1 MVIGSV
7 PEWKQD
13 GSVGPNMELVRELR
27 GREVQFP
34 VIYFWRYPVIG
45 NSCILRQIW
54 VRQTTEHVPLPSSWP
69 CWQALNGPQWYDIFG
84 SSIQY
89 ALILRSYNNICQ
101 WLQLLITDESIS
113 PPYSPAQGSSF
124 NLREGNNYREQW
136 KMIRESEPGKWTSAN
151 EILMFYSYQQQQG
164 GECRLE
170 GNDFNWKTESA
181 TWLWLCIFSTE
192 KLYQPW
198 NWLRLQLGLV

>member
-1 MVIGSV
+1 MIMVIGSV

-54 VRQTTEHVPLPSSWP
+54 VRQTTEHVPLPSWWP

-89 ALILRSYNNICQ
+89 ALILRSYNNIC
-101 WLQLLITDESIS
+101 
-113 PPYSPAQGSSF
+113 GSSF
-124 NLREGNNYREQW
+124 WSLTNQFHLRTVPPRGAVLTWGREIITENNEKW
-136 KMIRESEPGKWTSAN
+136 SESQSQGSEH
-151 EILMFYSYQQQQG
+151 QQM
-164 GECRLE
+164 R
-170 GNDFNWKTESA
+170 F
-181 TWLWLCIFSTE
+181 
-192 KLYQPW
+192 
-198 NWLRLQLGLV
+198 